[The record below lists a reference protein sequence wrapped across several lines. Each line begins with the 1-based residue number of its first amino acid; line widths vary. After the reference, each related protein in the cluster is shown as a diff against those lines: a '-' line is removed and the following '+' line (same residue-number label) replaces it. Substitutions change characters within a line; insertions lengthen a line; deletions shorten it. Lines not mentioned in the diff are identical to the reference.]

1 MYASWFTSPAGQKL
15 LGLVDDQRPAW
26 LWPRDGDQPLWAND
40 AARLLA
46 QSYCDEAD
54 FAPISGQIKRQL
66 RLGLFGAA
74 SRSRIPFVACG
85 HPVSLTCS
93 CAPIEL
99 QNGESAL
106 LVVSVDPIEEALFVH
121 RDVLAPQNYA
131 LLPQH
136 IAHVI
141 VNERGRILGGSERA
155 LDLASQHNIHDAAMW
170 ESSDIGSG
178 LRLLVLAAEPDE
190 RAEAAEPERDLHEDW
205 PDAEENREEHIP
217 QEHLPQ
223 EHLTDIAEENEPE
236 WHDEPAPEEGSGSL
250 SRLISQFESTSTLYT
265 PLGPE
270 DEELPDEL
278 AALGNGG
285 AHEFESLEAE
295 PENAAENVIQEPAH
309 DEDETVEAFIE
320 ADRAEPA
327 AVEAEESAK
336 TDSAEHA
343 VVVDDLPFVRET
355 AAPEPEPEAK
365 PDIWKVIG
373 IGPVRRAENMLH
385 SEGTSAAIESD
396 GVEADESI
404 ESENEAGLVA
414 AGMSAIGA
422 GLAGAGLAGAGLAG
436 SGLAG
441 AGSSGSAPV
450 PDHEDRSGSAAL
462 QPDPETKAD
471 VDKVAR
477 YNFDELA
484 KILNER
490 VSGDNADAEA
500 MALPKAVAPARAAT
514 PVALDGDLVI
524 LNRLP
529 IGVLIFRDQDILFAN
544 RAFTQLV
551 GCDSVDS
558 LRALGLGRIFP
569 HHDEGDTE
577 AGPVLQLI
585 SADGIPVRVDARLS
599 SMTWQTAPALVLTA
613 QSAIRLEEL
622 PQNGAH
628 DQSAL
633 LIKALSAARGEGL
646 AIIDENGTI
655 VNVDTRIVG
664 IIGHPE
670 RVMAGRPL
678 ALFVKQA
685 DAEHLSDHM
694 TRVADL
700 PPEEPQVLPLE
711 MIGGAKAHLL
721 TLPSPSGTVTHQLVV
736 SEPAI
741 DPHGQ
746 TGRPDAALL
755 NRLSRGIR
763 RPLNTI
769 TGFSQLIETEA
780 FGPAGN
786 ERYVDYAR
794 DISAAGRD
802 IETLIDELDEY
813 SQLEAGHYSSEAE
826 TFALGELLDE
836 CEAKVR
842 HQASVRQVFV
852 RSAVS
857 EKLPKISADR
867 QSMRKALLNVLAS
880 AIDQSVTG
888 GKVILSAQYVDD
900 GSIAVHVRD
909 SGTAHD
915 ELADR
920 FSVFREEAGKRM
932 EEMVPLKSSMGL
944 ALTRSLLAV
953 NSCSLNVSPA
963 SGTGTLMTLEI
974 PHALIV
980 ADSAN

>member
-15 LGLVDDQRPAW
+15 LGLADDQRPAW
-26 LWPRDGDQPLWAND
+26 LWPREGDQPLWAND

-106 LVVSVDPIEEALFVH
+106 LVVGVDPIEEALFVH
-121 RDVLAPQNYA
+121 RDVLVPQNYD

-141 VNERGRILGGSERA
+141 VDERGRILGGSEHA
-155 LDLASQHNIHDAAMW
+155 LELASPDNIYDVSMW

-178 LRLLVLAAEPDE
+178 LRLLVLTAEPDE
-190 RAEAAEPERDLHEDW
+190 HIEAEEPEHDLHEDW
-205 PDAEENREEHIP
+205 PDAEESREEHIP

-223 EHLTDIAEENEPE
+223 EHLPQEHLADIAEEYEPD

-250 SRLISQFESTSTLYT
+250 SRLISHFESTSTLYT

-278 AALGNGG
+278 MALGNGG
-285 AHEFESLEAE
+285 AHEFERLEAE
-295 PENAAENVIQEPAH
+295 PENASENVIQEPAH
-309 DEDETVEAFIE
+309 DEDETDEAFIE
-320 ADRAEPA
+320 ADSAEPA
-327 AVEAEESAK
+327 AVEAEESAEE
-336 TDSAEHA
+336 SADTHLA
-343 VVVDDLPFVRET
+343 SFDDNVPLVSEVE
-355 AAPEPEPEAK
+355 AAEAEPEEVK
-365 PDIWKVIG
+365 PDIWKVVG
-373 IGPVRRAENMLH
+373 VGPVRRAVDVLSSDETDATA
-385 SEGTSAAIESD
+385 ETEIAA
-396 GVEADESI
+396 GDESR
-404 ESENEAGLVA
+404 ERENEAGLVA
-414 AGMSAIGA
+414 AGMAAIGA
-422 GLAGAGLAGAGLAG
+422 GLAGAGTAGAALVQDPNDQ
-436 SGLAG
+436 SGP
-441 AGSSGSAPV
+441 PV
-450 PDHEDRSGSAAL
+450 L
-462 QPDPETKAD
+462 QPDADTQAD

-490 VSGDNADAEA
+490 VSGENADPDA
-500 MALPKAVAPARAAT
+500 MPLPGATSPARAAT
-514 PVALDGDLVI
+514 PIALDSDLVI

-529 IGVLIFRDQDILFAN
+529 VGVLIFRDQDILFAN

-569 HHDEGDTE
+569 HHDEGDPE
-577 AGPVLQLI
+577 AGPVLQLV
-585 SADGIPVRVDARLS
+585 SADGVPVRVDARLS

-613 QSAIRLEEL
+613 QNAAGLEEP
-622 PQNGAH
+622 PQTEAH

-633 LIKALSAARGEGL
+633 LIKALSGARSEGL
-646 AIIDENGTI
+646 SNIDENGTI
-655 VNVDTRIVG
+655 VDVDTRVVE

-670 RVMAGRPL
+670 RVMVGRPL

-700 PPEEPQVLPLE
+700 PPEEPQILPLE

-721 TLPSPSGTVTHQLVV
+721 TLPNSSGTMTHQLAV
-736 SEPAI
+736 SEPLA
-741 DPHGQ
+741 DPQHQ
-746 TGRPDAALL
+746 HGRPDAALL

-802 IETLIDELDEY
+802 IEGLIDELDEY
-813 SQLEAGHYSSEAE
+813 AQLEAGHYPSETQ

-880 AIDQSVTG
+880 AIDQSSAG
-888 GKVILSAQYVDD
+888 GKVILSAQYEDD

-909 SGTAHD
+909 SGTDHE
-915 ELADR
+915 ELAER
-920 FSVFREEAGKRM
+920 FSVFREETGKRA
-932 EEMVPLKSSMGL
+932 EAMVPLKSSMGL

-953 NSCSLNVSPA
+953 NSCALNVSPA
-963 SGTGTLMTLEI
+963 SGTGTLITLEI

-980 ADSAN
+980 ADGEN